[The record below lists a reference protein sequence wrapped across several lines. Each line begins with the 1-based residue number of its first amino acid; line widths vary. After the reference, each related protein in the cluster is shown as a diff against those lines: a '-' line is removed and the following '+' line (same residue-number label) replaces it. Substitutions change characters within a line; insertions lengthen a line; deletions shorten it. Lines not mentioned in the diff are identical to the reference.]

1 MLEAR
6 LSWLGPESFVGRT
19 ARIRG
24 TFVPTME
31 LPFRK

>member
-6 LSWLGPESFVGRT
+6 LSLLVQGSFVGRT